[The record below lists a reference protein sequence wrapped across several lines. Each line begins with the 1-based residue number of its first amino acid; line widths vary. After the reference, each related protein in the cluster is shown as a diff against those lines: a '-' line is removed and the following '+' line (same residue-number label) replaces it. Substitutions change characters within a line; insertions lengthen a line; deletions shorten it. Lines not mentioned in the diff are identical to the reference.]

1 MLLGL
6 IFALLLFGL
15 AALNGSVI
23 ALAVPFAV
31 YLGWSMLRRLERVC
45 LTATRGLSL
54 DRVSEGRA
62 VDVTVTVKNEGESV
76 VEARIDDPIA
86 PGLELVAGT
95 TSAIALL
102 GPGESVMLRYTVRG
116 QRGEHRF
123 RDILVDVT
131 DSAGLFHTELA
142 VDARATLVVVPTA
155 QRLRRIAIRPPRT
168 RGFAGPIPARVG
180 GSGIDFFGL
189 REYQMGDRLRRI
201 NWRAS
206 ARHQHEL
213 FTNDL
218 EQERLA
224 DVGIIV
230 DARDETNTRTP
241 NGSLF
246 EHSVAAAATLA
257 DTFLSEGNR
266 VGMVIYGSAIVNVF
280 PGYGRVQKM
289 RILRALGRAS
299 TGHNEALRHLDR
311 LPTRAFP
318 AGSQIIFVSPLS
330 RDDTPVLTRMRARG
344 YTVMVVSPDPVSFE
358 ALWLKSIAPGSDLIF
373 QQTAVRMLQVER
385 RLILR
390 QLRQVGVQ
398 VVNWDVNQ
406 PFDQVIRDALAQQP
420 SHGHWRLTI
429 GN

>member
-1 MLLGL
+1 MTTLLGL

-15 AALNGSVI
+15 AALNSNVI
-23 ALAVPFAV
+23 ALAMPFVA
-31 YLGWSMLRRLERVC
+31 YLGWSMLRRPERIR
-45 LTATRGLSL
+45 LSAARSLSL
-54 DRVSEGRA
+54 DRVSNGRP
-62 VDVTVTVKNEGESV
+62 VEVTVTLRNEGESV

-86 PGLELVAGT
+86 PGLELVEGT
-95 TSAIALL
+95 TSAIATL
-102 GPGESVMLRYTVRG
+102 GPGGHVAFRYTVRG

-131 DSAGLFHTELA
+131 DSAGLFHTGLA
-142 VDARATLVVVPTA
+142 LDARATLVVVPTA
-155 QRLRRIAIRPPRT
+155 QRLRRINIRPPRT

-189 REYQMGDRLRRI
+189 REYQVGDRLRRI

-206 ARHQHEL
+206 ARHEQEL

-318 AGSQIIFVSPLS
+318 AQSQVVFVSPLS
-330 RDDTPVLTRMRARG
+330 RDDAPVLTRMRARG
-344 YTVMVVSPDPVSFE
+344 YAVMVVSPDPVSFE
-358 ALWLKSIAPGSDLIF
+358 ALWLKSASTGFDPAF

-398 VVNWDVNQ
+398 VVNWDVTH
-406 PFDQVIRDALAQQP
+406 PFDQVIRDALAQRP
-420 SHGHWRLTI
+420 SHRH
-429 GN
+429 

>member
-1 MLLGL
+1 MTTLLGL

-15 AALNGSVI
+15 AALNGNVI
-23 ALAVPFAV
+23 ALAVPFV
-31 YLGWSMLRRLERVC
+31 TYLGWSMLRRPERIR
-45 LTATRGLSL
+45 LAATRSLSL
-54 DRVSEGRA
+54 DRVSNGRP
-62 VDVTVTVKNEGESV
+62 VDVTVTVRNEGESV

-86 PGLELVAGT
+86 PGLELVEGT
-95 TSAIALL
+95 TSAIATL
-102 GPGESVMLRYTVRG
+102 GPGGQVAFRYTVRG

-123 RDILVDVT
+123 RDILVDVA

-142 VDARATLVVVPTA
+142 LDARATLVVVPTA

-189 REYQMGDRLRRI
+189 REYQVGDRLRRI

-206 ARHQHEL
+206 ARHEQEL

-280 PGYGRVQKM
+280 PG
-289 RILRALGRAS
+289 
-299 TGHNEALRHLDR
+299 
-311 LPTRAFP
+311 
-318 AGSQIIFVSPLS
+318 
-330 RDDTPVLTRMRARG
+330 
-344 YTVMVVSPDPVSFE
+344 
-358 ALWLKSIAPGSDLIF
+358 
-373 QQTAVRMLQVER
+373 
-385 RLILR
+385 
-390 QLRQVGVQ
+390 
-398 VVNWDVNQ
+398 
-406 PFDQVIRDALAQQP
+406 
-420 SHGHWRLTI
+420 
-429 GN
+429 

>member
-1 MLLGL
+1 MTTLLGL

-15 AALNGSVI
+15 AALNGNVI
-23 ALAVPFAV
+23 ALAVPFVV
-31 YLGWSMLRRLERVC
+31 YLGWSMLRRPERIR
-45 LTATRGLSL
+45 LTAARSLSL
-54 DRVSEGRA
+54 DRVSNGRP
-62 VDVTVTVKNEGESV
+62 VDVTVTVRNEGESV

-86 PGLELVAGT
+86 PGLELVDGA
-95 TSAIALL
+95 TSAIAIL
-102 GPGESVMLRYTVRG
+102 GPGGHVEFRYTVRG

-123 RDILVDVT
+123 RDILIDVT
-131 DSAGLFHTELA
+131 DSAGLFHHELA
-142 VDARATLVVVPTA
+142 LDARATLVVVPTA
-155 QRLRRIAIRPPRT
+155 QRLRRINIRPPRT
-168 RGFAGPIPARVG
+168 RGFAGPIPARQG

-189 REYQMGDRLRRI
+189 REYQVGDRLRRI

-206 ARHQHEL
+206 ARHEQEL

-241 NGSLF
+241 NGALF

-318 AGSQIIFVSPLS
+318 AQSQVVFVSPLS
-330 RDDTPVLTRMRARG
+330 RDDAPVLTRMRARG
-344 YTVMVVSPDPVSFE
+344 YAVMVVSPDPVSFE
-358 ALWLKSIAPGSDLIF
+358 AQWLKSASGGLDPAF
-373 QQTAVRMLQVER
+373 QHTAVRMLEVER

-398 VVNWDVNQ
+398 VVNWDVSQ
-406 PFDQVIRDALAQQP
+406 PFDQVIRQQ
-420 SHGHWRLTI
+420 LTI
-429 GN
+429 EQLKIERLRH

>member
-1 MLLGL
+1 MTTLLGL

-15 AALNGSVI
+15 AALNGNVI
-23 ALAVPFAV
+23 ALAMPFVA
-31 YLGWSMLRRLERVC
+31 YLGWSMLRRPERIR
-45 LTATRGLSL
+45 LSAARSLSL
-54 DRVSEGRA
+54 DRVSNGRP
-62 VDVTVTVKNEGESV
+62 VEVTVTVKNEGESV

-86 PGLELVAGT
+86 PGLELVEGT
-95 TSAIALL
+95 TSGIAVL
-102 GPGESVMLRYTVRG
+102 GPGGQIEFRYTVRG

-131 DSAGLFHTELA
+131 DSAGLFHTGLA
-142 VDARATLVVVPTA
+142 LDARATLVVVPTA
-155 QRLRRIAIRPPRT
+155 QRLRRINIRPPRT

-189 REYQMGDRLRRI
+189 REYQVGDRLRRI

-206 ARHQHEL
+206 ARHEQEL

-280 PGYGRVQKM
+280 PGYGRAQKM

-311 LPTRAFP
+311 LPTRTFP
-318 AGSQIIFVSPLS
+318 AQSQIVFVSPLS
-330 RDDTPVLTRMRARG
+330 RDDAPVLTRMRARG
-344 YTVMVVSPDPVSFE
+344 YAVMVISPDPVSFE
-358 ALWLKSIAPGSDLIF
+358 ALWLKSASTGFDPAF

-390 QLRQVGVQ
+390 QLRQVGIQ
-398 VVNWDVNQ
+398 VVNWDVTH
-406 PFDQVIRDALAQQP
+406 PFDQVIRDALAQRP
-420 SHGHWRLTI
+420 SHRH
-429 GN
+429 

>member
-1 MLLGL
+1 MTTLLGL

-15 AALNGSVI
+15 AALNGNVI
-23 ALAVPFAV
+23 ALAVPFVV
-31 YLGWSMLRRLERVC
+31 YLGWSMLRRPERIR
-45 LTATRGLSL
+45 LTATRSLSL
-54 DRVSEGRA
+54 DRVSNGRP
-62 VDVTVTVKNEGESV
+62 VEVTVTVRNEGENV

-86 PGLELVAGT
+86 PSLELVDGA
-95 TSAIALL
+95 TSAIAIL
-102 GPGESVMLRYTVRG
+102 GPGGHVEFRYTVRG

-123 RDILVDVT
+123 RDILIDVT
-131 DSAGLFHTELA
+131 DSAGLFHHEMALN
-142 VDARATLVVVPTA
+142 ARATLVVVPTA
-155 QRLRRIAIRPPRT
+155 QRLRRINIRPPRT
-168 RGFAGPIPARVG
+168 RGFAGPIPARQG
-180 GSGIDFFGL
+180 GTGIDFFGL
-189 REYQMGDRLRRI
+189 REYQVGDRLRRI

-206 ARHQHEL
+206 ARHEQEL

-241 NGSLF
+241 SGSLF

-318 AGSQIIFVSPLS
+318 AQSQVVFVSPLS
-330 RDDTPVLTRMRARG
+330 RDDAPVLTRMRARG
-344 YTVMVVSPDPVSFE
+344 YAVMVISPDPVSFE
-358 ALWLKSIAPGSDLIF
+358 AQWLKSASAGLDPAF
-373 QQTAVRMLQVER
+373 QHTAVRMLEVER

-406 PFDQVIRDALAQQP
+406 PFDQVVRQQ
-420 SHGHWRLTI
+420 LTI
-429 GN
+429 EQLKIERLRH

>member
-1 MLLGL
+1 MTTLLGL

-15 AALNGSVI
+15 AALNGNVI
-23 ALAVPFAV
+23 ALAVPFVA
-31 YLGWSMLRRLERVC
+31 YLGWATLRRPERIR
-45 LTATRGLSL
+45 LTATRSLSL
-54 DRVSEGRA
+54 DRVSNGRP

-86 PGLELVAGT
+86 PGLELVEGI
-95 TSAIALL
+95 TSAIAIL
-102 GPGESVMLRYTVRG
+102 GPGGQVEFRYTVRG

-131 DSAGLFHTELA
+131 DSAGLFHTWLA
-142 VDARATLVVVPTA
+142 LEARATLVVVPTA
-155 QRLRRIAIRPPRT
+155 QRLRRITIRPPRT
-168 RGFAGPIPARVG
+168 RGFAGPIPARQG
-180 GSGIDFFGL
+180 GTGIDFFGL
-189 REYQMGDRLRRI
+189 REYQVGDRLRRI

-206 ARHQHEL
+206 ARHEQEL

-246 EHSVAAAATLA
+246 EHSIAAAATLA

-318 AGSQIIFVSPLS
+318 AQSQIVFVSPLS
-330 RDDTPVLTRMRARG
+330 RDDASVLTRMRARG
-344 YTVMVVSPDPVSFE
+344 YAVMVISPDPVSFE
-358 ALWLKSIAPGSDLIF
+358 ALWLKSASSGLDPAF
-373 QQTAVRMLQVER
+373 QHTAVRMLQVER
-385 RLILR
+385 RLVLR
-390 QLRQVGVQ
+390 RLRQVGIQ
-398 VVNWDVNQ
+398 VVNWDVTQ
-406 PFDQVIRDALAQQP
+406 PFDEVIRQQ
-420 SHGHWRLTI
+420 LTI
-429 GN
+429 EQLKVERLNR

>member
-1 MLLGL
+1 MTTLLGL

-15 AALNGSVI
+15 AALNGNVI
-23 ALAVPFAV
+23 ALAVPFVA
-31 YLGWSMLRRLERVC
+31 YLGWAMLRRPERIR
-45 LTATRGLSL
+45 LTATRSLSL
-54 DRVSEGRA
+54 DRVSNGRP
-62 VDVTVTVKNEGESV
+62 VDVTVSVRNEGESV

-86 PGLELVAGT
+86 PGLELVEGI
-95 TSAIALL
+95 TSAIAIL
-102 GPGESVMLRYTVRG
+102 GPGGQVEFRYTVRG

-131 DSAGLFHTELA
+131 DSAGLFHTALTLE
-142 VDARATLVVVPTA
+142 ARATLVVVPTA
-155 QRLRRIAIRPPRT
+155 QRLRRITIRPPRT
-168 RGFAGPIPARVG
+168 RGFAGPIPARQG

-189 REYQMGDRLRRI
+189 REYQVGDRLRRI

-206 ARHQHEL
+206 ARHEQEL

-318 AGSQIIFVSPLS
+318 AQSQIVFISPLS
-330 RDDTPVLTRMRARG
+330 RDDAPVLTRLRAHG
-344 YTVMVVSPDPVSFE
+344 YAVIVISPDPVSFE
-358 ALWLKSIAPGSDLIF
+358 ALWLKSASSGLDPAF
-373 QQTAVRMLQVER
+373 QHTAVRMLQVER
-385 RLILR
+385 RLVLR
-390 QLRQVGVQ
+390 RLRQVGIQ
-398 VVNWDVNQ
+398 VINWDVTQ
-406 PFDQVIRDALAQQP
+406 PFDQVIRQQ
-420 SHGHWRLTI
+420 LTI
-429 GN
+429 EQLKIERLNR

>member
-1 MLLGL
+1 MTTLLGL

-15 AALNGSVI
+15 AALNGNVI
-23 ALAVPFAV
+23 ALAMPFVA
-31 YLGWSMLRRLERVC
+31 YLGWSMLRRPERIR
-45 LTATRGLSL
+45 LSAARSLSL
-54 DRVSEGRA
+54 DRVSNGRP
-62 VDVTVTVKNEGESV
+62 VEVTVTLRNEGESV

-86 PGLELVAGT
+86 PGLELVEGT
-95 TSAIALL
+95 TSAIATL
-102 GPGESVMLRYTVRG
+102 GPGGHVAFRYTVRG

-131 DSAGLFHTELA
+131 DSAGLFHTGLA
-142 VDARATLVVVPTA
+142 LDARATLVVVPTA
-155 QRLRRIAIRPPRT
+155 QRLRRINIRPPRT

-189 REYQMGDRLRRI
+189 REYQVGDRLRRI

-206 ARHQHEL
+206 ARYEQEL

-318 AGSQIIFVSPLS
+318 AQSQVVFVSPLS
-330 RDDTPVLTRMRARG
+330 RDDAPVLTRMRARG
-344 YTVMVVSPDPVSFE
+344 YAVMVVSPDPVSFE
-358 ALWLKSIAPGSDLIF
+358 ALWLKSASTGFDPAF

-398 VVNWDVNQ
+398 VVNWDVTH
-406 PFDQVIRDALAQQP
+406 PFDQVIRDALAQRP
-420 SHGHWRLTI
+420 SHRH
-429 GN
+429 

>member
-1 MLLGL
+1 MTTLLGL

-15 AALNGSVI
+15 AALNGNVI
-23 ALAVPFAV
+23 ALAVPFVA
-31 YLGWSMLRRLERVC
+31 YLGWSMLRRPERIRLAATRSLSLERV
-45 LTATRGLSL
+45 SN
-54 DRVSEGRA
+54 GRP
-62 VDVTVTVKNEGESV
+62 VEVTVTVQNQGESV
-76 VEARIDDPIA
+76 VEVRIDDPIA
-86 PGLELVAGT
+86 PGLELVDGT
-95 TSAIALL
+95 TSAIAIL
-102 GPGESVMLRYTVRG
+102 GPGGHIAFRYTVRG

-123 RDILVDVT
+123 RDILIDAT
-131 DSAGLFHTELA
+131 DSAGLFHTGLA
-142 VDARATLVVVPTA
+142 LDARATLVVVPTA
-155 QRLRRIAIRPPRT
+155 QRLRRINIRPPRT
-168 RGFAGPIPARVG
+168 RGFAGPIPARQG

-189 REYQMGDRLRRI
+189 REYQVGDRLRRI

-206 ARHQHEL
+206 ARHEQEL

-230 DARDETNTRTP
+230 DARDETNTRTT

-280 PGYGRVQKM
+280 PGYGRAQKM

-318 AGSQIIFVSPLS
+318 AQSQVVFVSPLS
-330 RDDTPVLTRMRARG
+330 RDDAPVLTRMRARG
-344 YTVMVVSPDPVSFE
+344 YAVMVISPDPVSFE
-358 ALWLKSIAPGSDLIF
+358 AQWLKSVSSGLDPAF
-373 QQTAVRMLQVER
+373 QHTAVRMLEVER

-398 VVNWDVNQ
+398 VVNWDVSQ
-406 PFDQVIRDALAQQP
+406 PFDHVVRQQ
-420 SHGHWRLTI
+420 LTI
-429 GN
+429 EQLKVERLRH